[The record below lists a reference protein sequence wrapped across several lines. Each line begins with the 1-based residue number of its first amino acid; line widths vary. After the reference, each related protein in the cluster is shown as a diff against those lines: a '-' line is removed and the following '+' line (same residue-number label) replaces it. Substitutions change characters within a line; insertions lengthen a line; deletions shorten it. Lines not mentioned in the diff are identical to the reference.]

1 MEEICRWRRRAV
13 GLLLY
18 VDVST
23 LRVTHI
29 AEIHYMSVSSR
40 SYVVW
45 LCHILRMMT
54 ASFANVAGDYHCQ
67 IDFLLVKWCKYFL
80 AENLVER

>member
-1 MEEICRWRRRAV
+1 M
-13 GLLLY
+13 
-18 VDVST
+18 
-23 LRVTHI
+23 THI
-29 AEIHYMSVSSR
+29 AEIRYMSVSSR

-54 ASFANVAGDYHCQ
+54 ASFANVACNNHSQ
-67 IDFLLVKWCKYFL
+67 TDFLLMNLYKYFL